1 MKLLRVLLLVLG
13 VVFLGVLV
21 ATNDP
26 AAILA
31 AITGLSWRL
40 AVVAVFPFVLVTT
53 FDTLGWRYAFLRDR
67 VFQTL
72 DRNARLRY
80 QVLSTTAGL
89 RTMPPFNL
97 IDRVIAAG
105 FLPDVR
111 AHERSP
117 HPMSS

>member
-67 VFQTL
+67 VPLVKIGRIPGHGQAEYIEPRYDHPEFQKAFAELNDLLAQQFEGLFGTL
-72 DRNARLRY
+72 L
-80 QVLSTTAGL
+80 
-89 RTMPPFNL
+89 
-97 IDRVIAAG
+97 
-105 FLPDVR
+105 
-111 AHERSP
+111 
-117 HPMSS
+117 